1 MVPIGQAGAEMKQ
14 NDIKYGEKAG
24 AAFVQRTLLFYIN
37 RMVSSRKQKLKTGN
51 RNEVR

>member
-24 AAFVQRTLLFYIN
+24 AAFVQRSLLFLIKQN
-37 RMVSSRKQKLKTGN
+37 SKQQEAEIKNRKQK
-51 RNEVR
+51 